1 MPDTFH
7 AVCPACLAVNRVEA
21 GRVTKGPTCGK
32 CHGALLEP
40 RPVTLTAANFDAVI
54 GKSGLPVLVDFW
66 APWCAPCRAMAPAF
80 DQTAAT
86 LFGTVILAK
95 LDTQEEQDIADRLHI
110 QGVPTMVLFRGG
122 REAARV
128 SGAKSASDL
137 AAWTRAHLG

>member
-1 MPDTFH
+1 MSH
-7 AVCPACLAVNRVEA
+7 APHLVCPACLKVNRVQA
-21 GRVTKGPTCGK
+21 DRLTQGPVCGA
-32 CHGALLEP
+32 CRAPLHEP
-40 RPVTLTAANFDAVI
+40 RPVTLTRNNFEAVLRRTD
-54 GKSGLPVLVDFW
+54 LPVLVDFW

-80 DQTAAT
+80 DQAAAA

-122 REAARV
+122 REIARV

-137 AAWTRAHLG
+137 AAWTTSHLS